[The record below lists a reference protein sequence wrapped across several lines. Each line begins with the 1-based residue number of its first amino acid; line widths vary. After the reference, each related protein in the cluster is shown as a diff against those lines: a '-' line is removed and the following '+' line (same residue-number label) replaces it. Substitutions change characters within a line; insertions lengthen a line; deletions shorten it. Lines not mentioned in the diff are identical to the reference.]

1 MRNDRGPGSGV
12 RGPGTT
18 TDDGPRDADTPRV
31 PRPQVPV
38 HEFLG
43 LRVGAYDMASLT
55 ERVAQAV
62 AGNEHIVVANHN
74 LHSLYL
80 CGRDAKLRAFHER
93 AEVTHADGMS
103 IIALARLLGTP
114 LSRQHRVTYVDWIG
128 PLMRTAAT
136 HGWRVFSVG
145 GRPGVF
151 ERAAVELC
159 ARHPGLR
166 IAGTHGYFDHSAGS
180 TDSAVVL
187 ARIAAFDPQVLLV
200 GMGMPTQEHWVH
212 DHRSAL
218 RGNAILMAGAAMD
231 YVAGVVPTPPR
242 TAAAAGLEW
251 AWRLA
256 AEPTRLWRRYLVE
269 PWHVLGMVLAER
281 VGRRQ
286 GGRR

>member
-1 MRNDRGPGSGV
+1 MSNDRGAGSRV
-12 RGPGTT
+12 RDPGTT
-18 TDDGPRDADTPRV
+18 RDDGRREVPLV
-31 PRPQVPV
+31 PRPGVPV

-43 LRVGAYDMASLT
+43 LRIGAYDVAGLT
-55 ERVAQAV
+55 DRVARAV
-62 AGNEHIVVANHN
+62 AGNEHIVIANHN
-74 LHSLYL
+74 LHSVYL
-80 CGRDAKLRAFHER
+80 CGRDPKLRAFH
-93 AEVTHADGMS
+93 ACADVTHADGMS
-103 IIALARLLGTP
+103 IVALARLLGMP

-128 PLMRTAAT
+128 PLMCAAAT

-151 ERAAVELC
+151 ERAAAELC
-159 ARHPGLR
+159 VRHPGLR

-180 TDSAVVL
+180 ADSAAVL
-187 ARIAAFDPQVLLV
+187 ARIATFDPQLLLV

-218 RGNAILMAGAAMD
+218 SGNAILMAGAAMD

-242 TAAAAGLEW
+242 AAGAAGLEW